1 MNALVVDLNSSNT
14 ITSYGPGWIKITQ
27 SKIDKPC
34 VVTRT
39 TLSVD
44 SLPSNIMDLNIQD
57 MEPIVSLNPEVVIIG
72 TGKKQLFLDKK
83 ISSTLTNRRIG
94 VEYMDTAAACRS
106 FNILLAEERSVL
118 GIFYMIV

>member
-1 MNALVVDLNSSNT
+1 MNALVVDPNSSNT
-14 ITSYGPGWIKITQ
+14 ITSYGPGWIKIMQ

-44 SLPSNIMDLNIQD
+44 SLPNNIMDLNIQN

>member
-1 MNALVVDLNSSNT
+1 MNALVDDPNRSNT
-14 ITSYGPGWIKITQ
+14 ITSYGPGWIKIAQ
-27 SKIDKPC
+27 SKIDIPC

-39 TLSVD
+39 TFTVD
-44 SLPSNIMDLNIQD
+44 SLPNNIMDLNIQNI
-57 MEPIVSLNPEVVIIG
+57 EPIVALNPEVVIVG

-83 ISSTLTNRRIG
+83 ISSTLTDRGIG

-106 FNILLAEERSVL
+106 FNILLAEERSVV

>member
-1 MNALVVDLNSSNT
+1 MNALVVDPNSSNT
-14 ITSYGPGWIKITQ
+14 ITSYGLGWIKITQ

-44 SLPSNIMDLNIQD
+44 SLPNNIMDLNIQN

-106 FNILLAEERSVL
+106 FNILLAEERSVV